1 MERHLNN
8 RDILQ
13 YGDFNSNQV
22 FFIQRWIE
30 LLNIHTHSKYAVRY
44 LNTHQALKE
53 LNYVCKEMIEGN
65 IKRNDNHL
73 FIVFEE
79 VKKVI
84 NGDEV
89 LKKNAVS
96 YSRILENSLQRAPK
110 AENITKLYSIIY
122 QVEYVIRYIE
132 KHYLTWVITEIDSL
146 LSNSEERFAEIEN
159 AMQTLASELMGRG
172 WSVDEL
178 YLSAFELLLTAEDSV
193 SKKFEK
199 FFSKLSSEPLPFV
212 FLFSVKKDLAKG
224 TKSRLVELKLEIL
237 SGQEVLNTYSDYEL
251 ENHISKNKEYVRV
264 IYDSLD
270 AYSGVNN
277 AWQKIVGKLDIL
289 NFYGFPIP
297 DFDTS
302 PIILLP
308 DSPKYLRNVE
318 VDLSTKKRKFRA
330 PDSMMNRVLNQLE
343 TGDKEVNRKLKSLFE
358 FTRISDESLSPQ
370 STFINLWIGIES
382 FVHSREFEGG
392 IENVKMFVSAF
403 STHNYIYSLIKNFLE
418 DCNRCDVEIIYRER
432 NYRIGKL
439 TPQEALSLF
448 WNEEFLNNMTA
459 EFEDH
464 NILLSYRLREL
475 CNILKDG
482 KKCATLLEEHKKNVQ
497 QHVHRLYRI
506 RNSIVHSGQMQYN
519 NTNLFSKHLY
529 EYIEYAM
536 SVVMHRLEE
545 DSSASLEQIFAQV
558 RDSVDTTI
566 ETLSNSRLL
575 DQDTYINLLLR
586 GAF

>member
-1 MERHLNN
+1 
-8 RDILQ
+8 
-13 YGDFNSNQV
+13 
-22 FFIQRWIE
+22 
-30 LLNIHTHSKYAVRY
+30 NIHTHSKYAVRY

-178 YLSAFELLLTAEDSV
+178 YLSAFESLLTAEDSV

-224 TKSRLVELKLEIL
+224 TKSRLVELKLEFL

-264 IYDSLD
+264 VYDSLD

-277 AWQKIVGKLDIL
+277 AWQ
-289 NFYGFPIP
+289 
-297 DFDTS
+297 
-302 PIILLP
+302 
-308 DSPKYLRNVE
+308 
-318 VDLSTKKRKFRA
+318 
-330 PDSMMNRVLNQLE
+330 
-343 TGDKEVNRKLKSLFE
+343 
-358 FTRISDESLSPQ
+358 
-370 STFINLWIGIES
+370 
-382 FVHSREFEGG
+382 
-392 IENVKMFVSAF
+392 
-403 STHNYIYSLIKNFLE
+403 
-418 DCNRCDVEIIYRER
+418 
-432 NYRIGKL
+432 
-439 TPQEALSLF
+439 
-448 WNEEFLNNMTA
+448 
-459 EFEDH
+459 
-464 NILLSYRLREL
+464 
-475 CNILKDG
+475 
-482 KKCATLLEEHKKNVQ
+482 
-497 QHVHRLYRI
+497 
-506 RNSIVHSGQMQYN
+506 
-519 NTNLFSKHLY
+519 
-529 EYIEYAM
+529 
-536 SVVMHRLEE
+536 
-545 DSSASLEQIFAQV
+545 
-558 RDSVDTTI
+558 
-566 ETLSNSRLL
+566 
-575 DQDTYINLLLR
+575 
-586 GAF
+586 

>member
-1 MERHLNN
+1 
-8 RDILQ
+8 
-13 YGDFNSNQV
+13 
-22 FFIQRWIE
+22 
-30 LLNIHTHSKYAVRY
+30 
-44 LNTHQALKE
+44 
-53 LNYVCKEMIEGN
+53 
-65 IKRNDNHL
+65 
-73 FIVFEE
+73 
-79 VKKVI
+79 
-84 NGDEV
+84 
-89 LKKNAVS
+89 
-96 YSRILENSLQRAPK
+96 
-110 AENITKLYSIIY
+110 
-122 QVEYVIRYIE
+122 
-132 KHYLTWVITEIDSL
+132 
-146 LSNSEERFAEIEN
+146 
-159 AMQTLASELMGRG
+159 
-172 WSVDEL
+172 
-178 YLSAFELLLTAEDSV
+178 
-193 SKKFEK
+193 
-199 FFSKLSSEPLPFV
+199 
-212 FLFSVKKDLAKG
+212 
-224 TKSRLVELKLEIL
+224 
-237 SGQEVLNTYSDYEL
+237 
-251 ENHISKNKEYVRV
+251 
-264 IYDSLD
+264 
-270 AYSGVNN
+270 VNN

-289 NFYGFPIP
+289 NFYGYPIP

-382 FVHSREFEGG
+382 FVHSREFDGG

-418 DCNRCDVEIIYRER
+418 DCNRCDVEIIYKER
-432 NYRIGKL
+432 NYKIGKL
-439 TPQEALSLF
+439 TPQDALSLF
-448 WNEEFLNNMTA
+448 WNEEFLNYMTD
-459 EFEDH
+459 EFKDH

-482 KKCATLLEEHKKNVQ
+482 KKCATLLEQHKKNIQ

-506 RNSIVHSGQMQYN
+506 RNSIVHSGQMQYS